1 MTITKRRSDIEE
13 DDRQKENSSA
23 RISTKH
29 VERIDCS
36 SVAALYNDTKY
47 FRRKPAV
54 TSSQHAAQSVPK
66 ARASERRRPGEAC
79 RLAKSIVFHG
89 WWRR

>member
-1 MTITKRRSDIEE
+1 MYVEE

-23 RISTKH
+23 RISMKH

-36 SVAALYNDTKY
+36 SVAAALYIDTKY
-47 FRRKPAV
+47 FRRKLTP
-54 TSSQHAAQSVPK
+54 SQHAAQSVRK
-66 ARASERRRPGEAC
+66 ARASERRHPGEAR
-79 RLAKSIVFHG
+79 RLANDIVFHG